1 MTTLGVIARGKYG
14 QRLIDT
20 VLVLSDMRVVTVQLP
35 QHLPEFIDDPAEFM
49 NSLDLDPAVFSADII
64 ITYSLHPDITP
75 QIARMAGEA
84 GVKALIVPNGRARV
98 STTELEQISE
108 EYGIHIEVDDL
119 CCKMHPHS
127 SISDLNAIFGTP
139 ILDVTT
145 SHGTIIDVKVLHG
158 APCGSTW
165 RMAEKI
171 IGTSVREA
179 PARAGLLIQ
188 QYPCRAVRGGKGGI
202 HESAKLHRQAMEAA
216 LEREYVSRN
225 GRIDGAVNV

>member
-1 MTTLGVIARGKYG
+1 MTTVGVITRGKYG

-20 VLVLSDMRVVTVQLP
+20 VLALSDMRVVTAQLP
-35 QHLPEFIDDPAEFM
+35 QHLPEFIDDPAGFIS
-49 NSLDLDPAVFSADII
+49 SLDLDPAVFKADFI

-84 GVKALIVPNGRARV
+84 GVKALIVPNGKARV
-98 STTELEQISE
+98 PMTELEQISE
-108 EYGIHIEVDDL
+108 EYSIHIEVDDL
-119 CCKMHPHS
+119 CCKTRAHP

-139 ILDVTT
+139 ILSVTT
-145 SHGTIIDVKVLHG
+145 SDSKIIDVKVLRG

-165 RMAEKI
+165 SMAEKI
-171 IGTSVREA
+171 IGTPTREA

-202 HESAKLHRQAMEAA
+202 HESAQLHRQAMEAA
-216 LEREYVSRN
+216 LKREAASRN
-225 GRIDGAVNV
+225 D